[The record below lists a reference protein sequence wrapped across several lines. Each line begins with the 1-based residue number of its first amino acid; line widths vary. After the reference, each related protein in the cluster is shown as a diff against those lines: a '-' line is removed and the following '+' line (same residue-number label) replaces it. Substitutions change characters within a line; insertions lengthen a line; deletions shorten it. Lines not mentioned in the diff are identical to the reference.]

1 MVKELE
7 SGVTVGD
14 LRGFCIER
22 NCFFLLPLLSA
33 RKKDC
38 AAGGDIDISIL
49 ISLSLSLY
57 NDFCSSL
64 LLLYSAALPGTTIL
78 LRGAGILD
86 GFGIFKLFTSLQYR
100 ERVEESSD
108 DSVE

>member
-1 MVKELE
+1 LKVVKELE

-49 ISLSLSLY
+49 ISLSLSLSLSLSV
-57 NDFCSSL
+57 FSCESSL
-64 LLLYSAALPGTTIL
+64 L
-78 LRGAGILD
+78 
-86 GFGIFKLFTSLQYR
+86 SL
-100 ERVEESSD
+100 
-108 DSVE
+108 

>member
-14 LRGFCIER
+14 LSGFCIER

-49 ISLSLSLY
+49 ISLSLSL
-57 NDFCSSL
+57 SL
-64 LLLYSAALPGTTIL
+64 LLIGTSKC
-78 LRGAGILD
+78 GAGKQDKRADILC
-86 GFGIFKLFTSLQYR
+86 FRISMMLCRSR
-100 ERVEESSD
+100 
-108 DSVE
+108 